1 MYSVEGILGDR
12 FVMGLEPMVLKVAQN
27 QSRPN
32 TTLYGLDGL
41 IPVFLK
47 KYISKKK
54 IVCFRVF
61 FLRLKKKLYYY
72 IIFVQLVDVKC
83 SQTIEF
89 MSFFN
94 KGLSNDL

>member
-1 MYSVEGILGDR
+1 
-12 FVMGLEPMVLKVAQN
+12 MGLMGYPC
-27 QSRPN
+27 
-32 TTLYGLDGL
+32 
-41 IPVFLK
+41 FLK
-47 KYISKKK
+47 KIYIQKENSLLQS
-54 IVCFRVF
+54 F
-61 FLRLKKKLYYY
+61 FFKVKKKKLYYY

>member
-41 IPVFLK
+41 SLFFK
-47 KYISKKK
+47 KNIYPKRK
-54 IVCFRVF
+54 
-61 FLRLKKKLYYY
+61 
-72 IIFVQLVDVKC
+72 
-83 SQTIEF
+83 
-89 MSFFN
+89 
-94 KGLSNDL
+94 